1 MSHGFPRAGGQLSLG
16 PLNLPPLT
24 RSDDLGN
31 GVAEGMELAAL
42 SDPSAK
48 KFEAFSW
55 PSRRCWE
62 LFATRGTL
70 PGGISTIEMDHH
82 DPRAACAWGTR
93 EWGGWDAQGQCESE
107 REAQA
112 DAL

>member
-42 SDPSAK
+42 SDPAAK

-82 DPRAACAWGTR
+82 DPRGPGTGRPR
-93 EWGGWDAQGQCESE
+93 ERDAQGQCESE